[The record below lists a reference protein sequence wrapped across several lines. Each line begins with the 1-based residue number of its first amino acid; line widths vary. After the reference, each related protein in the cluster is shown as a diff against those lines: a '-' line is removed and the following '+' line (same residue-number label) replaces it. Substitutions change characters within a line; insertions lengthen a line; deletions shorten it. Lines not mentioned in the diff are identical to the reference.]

1 MVDFP
6 QPIVNANHDFYM
18 YFDFLL
24 FNILYH
30 YPEERTWL
38 LGNIRFL
45 FFLTYF
51 LGSWNIASW
60 MCFINKILLLA
71 EICDKRK
78 EKRKIY
84 QPILHFSP
92 YKISDWFFS
101 YFFYLKLRCSKT
113 NFGHCLMD
121 DLIHPISI
129 NTSYFHQ
136 NITSIL
142 LTKFGRYA
150 EQPVSLN
157 QQLFDSNITS
167 LPDELCYLLIT
178 LDFLNWQIIKNKQK
192 FTENPFFQMQKI
204 KINWLFR
211 KFLNILTAFCPQ
223 VRTYAES
230 LIFVIHA

>member
-1 MVDFP
+1 
-6 QPIVNANHDFYM
+6 
-18 YFDFLL
+18 
-24 FNILYH
+24 
-30 YPEERTWL
+30 
-38 LGNIRFL
+38 
-45 FFLTYF
+45 
-51 LGSWNIASW
+51 
-60 MCFINKILLLA
+60 
-71 EICDKRK
+71 
-78 EKRKIY
+78 
-84 QPILHFSP
+84 
-92 YKISDWFFS
+92 
-101 YFFYLKLRCSKT
+101 
-113 NFGHCLMD
+113 MD

-129 NTSYFHQ
+129 DTSYFHQ

-150 EQPVSLN
+150 EQPMSLN

-167 LPDELCYLLIT
+167 LPDELRYLLIT

-211 KFLNILTAFCPQ
+211 KFLNILTTFCPQ